1 MQLRYYGFENKF
13 KKIGLDENKDYYNAD
28 HMNIYGKKKF
38 TYYYL
43 KFLAYPVL

>member
-28 HMNIYGKKKF
+28 HMNI
-38 TYYYL
+38 
-43 KFLAYPVL
+43 